1 MYPFVSGEFTPLE
14 YHANISS
21 ESAKVDTLN
30 KEWNTKV
37 IIFIA
42 FNLVVIAF
50 YKFSVTDFNMINTST
65 IVYRDGVL
73 KHQRINQDFKDLKH
87 LKSWLNTV
95 ADEMQETSEKIPR
108 DEYNIVTKNNCIVLK
123 KVFDINTYVS
133 VTIRH
138 M

>member
-1 MYPFVSGEFTPLE
+1 MLTTSVKTKKEYKSGRYNPPDSLKRE
-14 YHANISS
+14 
-21 ESAKVDTLN
+21 
-30 KEWNTKV
+30 
-37 IIFIA
+37 
-42 FNLVVIAF
+42 
-50 YKFSVTDFNMINTST
+50 DFNMINTST

-87 LKSWLNTV
+87 LKRWLNTV